1 MKRTLLTILAVVLT
15 SLPAFSQTKVT
26 GEKIVNSTINSS
38 TIDSTPIGSTSR
50 SSVSATWMQYAG
62 AAPNPIP
69 GNDVAFGWNATN
81 LGEADFIDDFG
92 TGAGGFNWY
101 VTGGPGASHAWNA
114 SSPIMKLDRLGNLSA
129 TTFIGSVNG
138 NVNGNVI
145 GNANTASALATN
157 PADCINGQ
165 VALGIAANG
174 TASCG
179 PHIQATSTSSCT
191 TPAGSYSTCPVSGT
205 FPHSF
210 PGAYSLVCQLAGA
223 SDPRAAVGTIVS
235 QGSQTFTVNLVTEG
249 SLAVSASMQCV
260 GISNN

>member
-1 MKRTLLTILAVVLT
+1 MKRTLITILAVILT
-15 SLPAFSQTKVT
+15 SLPAFAQTKVT

-50 SSVSATWMQYAG
+50 SSVSATWMLYSG
-62 AAPNPIP
+62 SAPNPIP
-69 GNDVAFGWNATN
+69 GNSVEFGWNATS
-81 LGEADFIDDFG
+81 LGEADFIDDYG

-101 VTGGPGASHAWNA
+101 AVGGGGASHAWNA
-114 SSPIMKLDRLGNLSA
+114 SSPIMKLDRLGNLTA
-129 TTFIGSVNG
+129 TKFIGSVS
-138 NVNGNVI
+138 GNVI
-145 GNANTASALATN
+145 GNVSGNASTATSL
-157 PADCINGQ
+157 
-165 VALGIAANG
+165 AANPPNCDTWQAMYG
-174 TASCG
+174 IDAAGNPGCG

-205 FPHSF
+205 FPHAF
-210 PGAYSLVCQLAGA
+210 TGAYSLSCQLAGA

-260 GISNN
+260 GVSNN